1 MSATRPTRWFYLLGA
16 GMIAF
21 GGVLTVPLA
30 VLPIVRIVRAL
41 GYQESDCR
49 IESAEVRTWYD
60 SDGDASHAVDVRYS
74 YEVAGQRFESTRYD
88 LWDNRK
94 GDVRA
99 VVAGLRP
106 GATVRCFYNPD
117 RPADAVVDRRLDS
130 MRLLGL
136 LSLLPLALGVHLVR
150 WTWRARHWLARE
162 RRRHIELIGA
172 RPRRLA
178 LRRLGAT
185 IASRLALFGLFGP
198 ALLALCLHDRGGV
211 LGQLLR
217 GELSFL
223 PGLWTLILL
232 IAVAATTALF
242 AHTVMRALGPRFA
255 LATVQPARRG
265 QPVVLQWRAGGVTPS
280 IRSLSLELVARE
292 EADYDRP
299 SGDATESG
307 TDRRE
312 FFRRQVARIARS
324 DRSTLSHG
332 SVTVELPAYAFS
344 FDGGYNRIR
353 WVVALDA
360 DVAGWA
366 DVREELELDIAP

>member
-1 MSATRPTRWFYLLGA
+1 VSSTRPTRWFYLLGA
-16 GMIAF
+16 GTIAF
-21 GGVLTVPLA
+21 GAALTVPL
-30 VLPIVRIVRAL
+30 VLRPIGGIIRAL
-41 GYQESDCR
+41 GYRETECR
-49 IESAEVRTWYD
+49 IESAEVGTWYD
-60 SDGDASHAVDVRYS
+60 SDGDAHDSVDVRYR
-74 YEVAGQRFESTRYD
+74 YEAAGQSFESTRYD
-88 LWDNRK
+88 LWDNQK
-94 GDVRA
+94 GDARA

-106 GATVRCFYNPD
+106 GAAVRCFVDPD
-117 RPADAVVDRRLDS
+117 RPADAVVDRRLDP

-136 LSLLPLALGVHLVR
+136 LAVLPIALGVHLIR

-162 RRRHIELIGA
+162 RRRHVELIGA

-178 LRRLGAT
+178 LERLGAT
-185 IASRLALFGLFGP
+185 LASRLALYGLFGP
-198 ALLALCLHDRGGV
+198 ALLALCLHDRWGV
-211 LGQLLR
+211 LGQLVR

-232 IAVAATTALF
+232 VAVAATTALF

-255 LATVQPARRG
+255 LATVLPARRG

-280 IRSLSLELVARE
+280 IRSLSLQLVARE

-299 SGDATESG
+299 SGDSTESG
-307 TDRRE
+307 TERRE
-312 FFRRQVARIARS
+312 FFRRQVAHISRA

-332 SVTVELPAYAFS
+332 SVTVELPAFAFS

-366 DVREELELDIAP
+366 DVSEELELDIAP